1 MDNKKPICV
10 SVIVP
15 CYNDGIYLKECLDSV
30 LNQTFSDWECIVI
43 DNGSTDNTKEI
54 ASYFVQK
61 DKRFIY
67 QYQSNKGVSSA
78 RNNGIKNSRG
88 KYIFPL
94 DADDKIVETYL
105 QKAVMVL
112 DENTQ
117 IKIVYCDAELFGNSS
132 GKWKLPEFSVKQMLT
147 ENIIFCS
154 ALYRRSDYDKTSGYN
169 ESMETGF
176 EDWDFWLSLLNKDS
190 DVFKIPEIL
199 FSYRIKTH
207 SRNSSLDEAKQKSL
221 RMIIFENHKELY
233 ASNLNT
239 SDLIFEYYLLKNKSE
254 MIFRSYDYALGK
266 ALLAPCRFVRK
277 LLRK

>member
-1 MDNKKPICV
+1 MDTLKHAYV

-30 LNQTFSDWECIVI
+30 LNQTYTDWECIII
-43 DNGSTDNTKEI
+43 DNGSTDNTKEV
-54 ASYFVQK
+54 ASYFAQK

-67 QYQSNKGVSSA
+67 KNQSQKGVSSA
-78 RNNGIKNSRG
+78 RNNGIKSSGG

-94 DADDKIVETYL
+94 DADDKISETYL
-105 QKAVMVL
+105 QKAVNIL
-112 DENTQ
+112 EENMQ

-132 GKWKLPEFSVKQMLT
+132 GKWKLPEFSVKQMLI

-176 EDWDFWLSLLNKDS
+176 EDWDFWLSMINRDS

-207 SRNSSLDEAKQKSL
+207 SRNSSLDEDKQKSL
-221 RMIIFENHKELY
+221 RKLIFDNHNELY

-254 MIFRSYDYALGK
+254 MIFRSYDYSIGT
-266 ALLAPCRFVRK
+266 ALLAPFRFVRK